1 MEDGAE
7 VDVCFQSDEDILE
20 FIRAVDEQESLTNE
34 TEEAVIDVSRN
45 VFCPLLYGTGR
56 RD

>member
-1 MEDGAE
+1 MEYGAE

-20 FIRAVDEQESLTNE
+20 FIGAVDEQELLTNE
-34 TEEAVIDVSRN
+34 TEEAGIDVSRN
-45 VFCPLLYGTGR
+45 LFCLLLYGTGR